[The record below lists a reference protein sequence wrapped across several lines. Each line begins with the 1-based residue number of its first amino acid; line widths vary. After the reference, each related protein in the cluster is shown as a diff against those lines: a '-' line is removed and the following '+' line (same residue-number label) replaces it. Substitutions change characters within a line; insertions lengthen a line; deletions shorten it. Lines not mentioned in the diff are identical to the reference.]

1 MIRRS
6 KSEWSVNM
14 KKILL
19 MIVTLSISA
28 LLLAGCGEQ
37 QPVQEEETTVEN
49 DASVQG
55 TWKEDYF
62 DSGYT
67 FNADGTG
74 MDTFWELPFTY
85 TAYDGVI
92 TITYDD
98 ETYAVDRYSYTVDGD
113 TLSMARISDGGAGK
127 SFTYTRG

>member
-1 MIRRS
+1 
-6 KSEWSVNM
+6 M

-19 MIVTLSISA
+19 LIAALSVSA
-28 LLLAGCGEQ
+28 FLLAGCGEQ

-49 DASVQG
+49 DAAVQG

-85 TAYDGVI
+85 TAYNGVI

-98 ETYAVDRYSYTVDGD
+98 ESYAKDSFGYTVDGTSI
-113 TLSMARISDGGAGK
+113 TLTRTSDSSKSYTYNKIS
-127 SFTYTRG
+127 